1 MPFLPPNQQRQ
12 STEDN
17 ISVIT
22 TADFLHSQSKRANRS
37 EFEVTDR
44 GEYYGTFL
52 IKSDQWLEILH
63 LHVIIM
69 MTIKATNATV

>member
-1 MPFLPPNQQRQ
+1 MPFQPPNQQRQ

-22 TADFLHSQSKRANRS
+22 TADFLHSQSKSANRS

-44 GEYYGTFL
+44 GEYYSTFL